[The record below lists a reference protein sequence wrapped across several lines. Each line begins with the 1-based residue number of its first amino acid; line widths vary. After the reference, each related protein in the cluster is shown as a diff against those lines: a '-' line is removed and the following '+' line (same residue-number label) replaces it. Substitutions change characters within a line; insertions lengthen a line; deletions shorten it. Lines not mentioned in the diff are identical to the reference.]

1 MFRNGILLNVLYA
14 EWCNEQFE
22 KTMHIDDI
30 EAIKRVQKLI
40 AREMPESEG
49 NYGLDSM

>member
-1 MFRNGILLNVLYA
+1 MFTNGVLLNVLYA
-14 EWCNEQFE
+14 EWCNEQFG

-30 EAIKRVQKLI
+30 KAIARVQELI

-49 NYGLDSM
+49 NYGNGI